1 MPLSLFMTSPFCAG
15 LCGNPHLLH
24 CSSFPSAFL
33 LNAELLEVETLLNT
47 KHVAGAQKNIGWE
60 LLNESLVIA
69 YFGASDHVDIVE
81 IFKGVKDRFLSIV
94 FSSTDSVIFGHDQK
108 SLRHLHS
115 QQHPLKGKAVR
126 LNPYKFVKTKSRER
140 IFFFKEVE
148 NKMFI
153 GVLLGKR
160 LR

>member
-33 LNAELLEVETLLNT
+33 LNAELLEVETRLNT

-69 YFGASDHVDIVE
+69 YFGASNHVDTVE

-94 FSSTDSVIFGHDQK
+94 FSFTDSVIFGHDQK

-115 QQHPLKGKAVR
+115 QQHLLKGKAVR

-140 IFFFKEVE
+140 IFFLRKL
-148 NKMFI
+148 KI
-153 GVLLGKR
+153 KCLLVSC
-160 LR
+160 